1 MSLVSKNDDSCQLLL
16 KVFVNVS
23 MDLFSFQ
30 RFSSKHCFS
39 HRYSHFFLN
48 RERFNTITFDLI
60 PELQQELKKSSVFAI
75 YFFILL
81 SLSMMLLLTWIE

>member
-48 RERFNTITFDLI
+48 RERFNAINFDLI
-60 PELQQELKKSSVFAI
+60 PELQQELKKSSVLQFI
-75 YFFILL
+75 FILL